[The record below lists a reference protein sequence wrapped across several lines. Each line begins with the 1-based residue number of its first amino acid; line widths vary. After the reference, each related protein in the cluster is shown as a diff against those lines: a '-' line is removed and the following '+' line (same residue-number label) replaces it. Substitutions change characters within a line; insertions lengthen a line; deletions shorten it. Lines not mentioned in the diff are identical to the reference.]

1 MMNKPSL
8 ILRTTGFFLM
18 PLLFLFSIFL
28 FLRGHNES
36 GGGFIAGLVAAA
48 AVALHLFFSG
58 IESAKKLLGFDP
70 RDLMG
75 AGLLLALVSGFIS
88 MIYGKAL
95 FTAIWGTVNLPILG
109 KVKLGTPLLF
119 DLGVYFV
126 VIGAVLGILLS
137 LAEAEE

>member
-1 MMNKPSL
+1 MTTKPSL

-28 FLRGHNES
+28 LLRGHNES

-48 AVALHLFFSG
+48 AVALHVFFAG
-58 IESAKKLLGFDP
+58 IEKARQLLGMDP

-75 AGLLLALVSGFIS
+75 AGLLMALASGLIAVFQQREV
-88 MIYGKAL
+88 
-95 FTAIWGTVNLPILG
+95 FTALWGKVSLPIFG
-109 KVKLGTPLLF
+109 EVKLGTPLLF
-119 DLGVYFV
+119 DLGVYLV
-126 VIGAVLGILLS
+126 VIGAVLAILLA